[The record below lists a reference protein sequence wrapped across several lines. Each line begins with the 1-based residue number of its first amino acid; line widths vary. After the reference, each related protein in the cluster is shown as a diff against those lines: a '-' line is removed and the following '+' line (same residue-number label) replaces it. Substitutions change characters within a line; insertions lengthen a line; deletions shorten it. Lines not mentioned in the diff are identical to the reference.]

1 MSGPLYTTTLTEIGQ
16 VAVRDDDD
24 DDDTPGTA
32 GVAHSRRCVSAQTV
46 QQLCL
51 STQTASVRFTAAKIL
66 VDYSGP
72 HIAPLL

>member
-24 DDDTPGTA
+24 DDTTA